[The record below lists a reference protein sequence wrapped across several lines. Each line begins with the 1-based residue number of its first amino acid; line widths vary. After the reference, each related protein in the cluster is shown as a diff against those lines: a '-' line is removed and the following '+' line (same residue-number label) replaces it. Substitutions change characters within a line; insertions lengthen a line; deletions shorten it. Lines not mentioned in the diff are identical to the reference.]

1 MLNEQAKIITITA
14 KQNRDGSVSA
24 IFPFCMHNNAIDAC
38 EHLVNKWETK
48 YKSSLTGG
56 KISPDKYTFKG
67 M

>member
-24 IFPFCMHNNAIDAC
+24 ICPFCMHNNAIDAG
-38 EHLVNKWETK
+38 ENVVNKWETK

>member
-1 MLNEQAKIITITA
+1 MLNEQSKIITITA

-24 IFPFCMHNNAIDAC
+24 VCPFCMHNNTIDAC